1 MENFIYS
8 STAGFLF
15 MDNGI
20 DAAPVAAGIVIGVAL
35 IAVFAVFFGTTP
47 SGPQSLDGAIIS
59 IERTV
64 CFGSCPDYEL
74 TIYGNGTVIYEGR
87 NFVAVTGMRTSTIPV
102 QDVRGLVTEFY
113 KINYFS
119 LKDEYTAQV
128 TDLPTTTTSIK
139 IDGRFKQVVDYYG
152 APEALRQLEERIDRV
167 ANSAVWVTG

>member
-8 STAGFLF
+8 TAGSLF
-15 MDNGI
+15 MDKGV
-20 DAAPVAAGIVIGVAL
+20 DAVPVVAGIAIGVAL
-35 IAVFAVFFGTTP
+35 IVVFAVFFGTAP
-47 SGPQSLDGAIIS
+47 PNPQSLDGVIIS
-59 IERTV
+59 MERTV
-64 CFGSCPDYEL
+64 CFGTCPDYEL
-74 TIYGNGTVIYEGR
+74 TIYGNGTVVYEGR

-113 KINYFS
+113 RINYFS
-119 LKDEYTAQV
+119 LEDEYTAQV

-152 APEALRQLEERIDRV
+152 APEALRQLEERIDKV